1 MYGWKRFPCP
11 LRKSM
16 CLSGPDSG
24 YPAVRWLRASMSPAC
39 VLRVVYT
46 RFQQDAHIAL
56 GALVLEEEGE
66 RNKD

>member
-1 MYGWKRFPCP
+1 
-11 LRKSM
+11 M